1 MTATSPPVTTG
12 SAAEEHLAPRQRT
25 GAFGKNGWVR
35 FTLMLLSR
43 GYLAVMATLA
53 AIALLPALLG
63 WHPMIVLSGSME
75 PTISVGD
82 VVVLSD
88 IPTDQSYG
96 DGMVVAFDT
105 VTVGDQPI
113 IKLHRIVETTE
124 AGFVTQGD
132 ANEDRD
138 SGTRTEN
145 DMHGAGR
152 LLIPYIG
159 LPVYWMGRDAL
170 ALTAWVLGTLIA
182 VALAVH
188 SPSRSRRAEQVA
200 IAAMAVAAI
209 TAGFASPSAHAYAA
223 FSARTTTAA
232 TWGTAAL
239 PTIAIGRADAF
250 SLLAADSVSDGL
262 FTFTDVAGSVGTT
275 PGTTISNFS
284 FLDSHGPLE
293 RNTSAARAA
302 MTDARTLAAAL
313 EARTATPRT
322 GTLIGRTTPGV
333 YSWTALNA
341 SGTITLD
348 AGGDPSARFVFIANS
363 LTVANNTTVVLTNG
377 ATSANVYWRIRGGGA
392 TLNTSTLRGTII
404 ADGSITASTAT
415 VTGRL
420 ISLHGSIS
428 ANRYDISRP

>member
-1 MTATSPPVTTG
+1 MTATIPPETPGT
-12 SAAEEHLAPRQRT
+12 AEEHTAPRQSA
-25 GAFGKNGWVR
+25 GAFGKDGWVR
-35 FTLMLLSR
+35 FSLMLLSR
-43 GYLAVMATLA
+43 GYLTVMATLA
-53 AIALLPALLG
+53 VIALLPALLG
-63 WHPMIVLSGSME
+63 WRPMIVLSGSME

-82 VVVLSD
+82 IVALSD
-88 IPTDQSYG
+88 VPADQSYG
-96 DGMVVAFDT
+96 DGMVVAFDS
-105 VTVGDQPI
+105 VTVGDEPI
-113 IKLHRIVETTE
+113 IKMHRIVQTTDE
-124 AGFVTQGD
+124 GFVTQGD

-138 SGTRTEN
+138 SGIRTEN

-170 ALTAWVLGTLIA
+170 ALTAWILGTLVA
-182 VALAVH
+182 VALAVP

-209 TAGFASPSAHAYAA
+209 TIGFASPSAHAYAA

-232 TWGTAAL
+232 TWGTATL
-239 PTIAIGRADAF
+239 PTIAIGRADTF
-250 SLLAADSVSDGL
+250 SLLAATSVSDGL

-284 FLDSHGPLE
+284 FLDSYGSLE
-293 RNTSAARAA
+293 RNTNAARAA
-302 MTDARTLAAAL
+302 MTDARVLAAAL

-322 GTLIGRTTPGV
+322 GTLTGHSTPGV
-333 YSWTALNA
+333 YSWAALNA

-363 LTVANNTTVVLTNG
+363 LSVANNTNVVLANG
-377 ATSANVYWRIRGGGA
+377 ATSANVYWRIRGGGGA
-392 TLNTSTLRGTII
+392 TLNTSTLRGTVI

-420 ISLHGSIS
+420 ISLNGSIS
-428 ANRYDISRP
+428 ANRYTIGRP